1 MLRRPHLAALLFLAA
16 CGSGEPAEVPEYR
29 TAAEGKNLVMVLM
42 DAAAWAHFG
51 YNGYDRE
58 TTPNVD
64 ALARESIIFDQAY
77 APAASTAHSVYGL
90 LTSLHSFIAEEA
102 GLRGER
108 EDPFRVTETTQL
120 MPEMLA
126 PRFEHRS
133 GLSGNAWF
141 GPDFGLDRGFT
152 RFDGSWDAAAVPDS
166 SKRAGGRILDLFLE
180 DLALWGEG
188 PSFSYVH
195 FLEPHTPYTPPDR
208 FARQFHPTAADSIDA
223 SARALL
229 RWRVETPPV
238 ARQEMTR
245 ALYDANLAYVDS
257 LVGELVNALKASGR
271 WEDTILVFT
280 ADHGEAFWQHGVYG
294 HGRHIYD
301 EFVKIPLLI
310 RIPGMESLAGRRVSE
325 VVSLKDL
332 LPTYLDLLSL
342 KVPEHLEGKSL
353 LRLIAREK
361 EGFEQRI
368 VFTRGTHGDAPEFGM
383 RYGRYKW
390 VYRVY
395 EGKYLLFD
403 MVADPGEL
411 NDLSDRP
418 IPRELRE
425 VRKEIAKWIATGT
438 GRIEAVDDL
447 DPATEERLKA
457 IGYF

>member
-1 MLRRPHLAALLFLAA
+1 
-16 CGSGEPAEVPEYR
+16 
-29 TAAEGKNLVMVLM
+29 
-42 DAAAWAHFG
+42 
-51 YNGYDRE
+51 
-58 TTPNVD
+58 
-64 ALARESIIFDQAY
+64 
-77 APAASTAHSVYGL
+77 
-90 LTSLHSFIAEEA
+90 
-102 GLRGER
+102 
-108 EDPFRVTETTQL
+108 
-120 MPEMLA
+120 
-126 PRFEHRS
+126 
-133 GLSGNAWF
+133 
-141 GPDFGLDRGFT
+141 
-152 RFDGSWDAAAVPDS
+152 
-166 SKRAGGRILDLFLE
+166 
-180 DLALWGEG
+180 
-188 PSFSYVH
+188 
-195 FLEPHTPYTPPDR
+195 
-208 FARQFHPTAADSIDA
+208 
-223 SARALL
+223 
-229 RWRVETPPV
+229 
-238 ARQEMTR
+238 
-245 ALYDANLAYVDS
+245 VDS
-257 LVGELVNALKASGR
+257 LVGELVNALKDSGR

-342 KVPEHLEGKSL
+342 EIPAHLEGKSL
-353 LRLIAREK
+353 LPLVAGDT
-361 EGFEQRI
+361 EGFEQRV

-438 GRIEAVDDL
+438 GRIEAVDNL